1 MSAEDSGEKK
11 TRKKRRPPGSE
22 RVAFI
27 LRMEPEQFKQL
38 NELLEHAKTSRND
51 FICDLVAKELEH
63 LERFRALNADPFET
77 PASNRKS
84 ST

>member
-1 MSAEDSGEKK
+1 MSAEESGEKK

-38 NELLEHAKTSRND
+38 NELLEHAKISRND

-63 LERFRALNADPFET
+63 LERFRALNADPFESSAT
-77 PASNRKS
+77 NRKS

>member
-22 RVAFI
+22 RVPFI

-63 LERFRALNADPFET
+63 LERFRALNANPFES
-77 PASNRKS
+77 PATNRKS